1 MRCMPKA
8 RFADGDEQYELQ
20 SQTFIEE
27 KKSFVLFADVEV
39 DLKRIRAVFL
49 QASFAVRHN
58 LSCVHHA

>member
-8 RFADGDEQYELQ
+8 RSADGDEQYELQ